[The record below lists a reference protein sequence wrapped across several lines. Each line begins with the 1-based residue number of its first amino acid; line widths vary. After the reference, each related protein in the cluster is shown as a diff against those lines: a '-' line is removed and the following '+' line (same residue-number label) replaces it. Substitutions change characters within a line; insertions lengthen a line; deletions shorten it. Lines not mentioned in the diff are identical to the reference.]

1 MGHNRR
7 GGHGMASR
15 GRAVGPSGGRG
26 RHVADVLWVERK
38 ADAREGRRGRP
49 NFCLDF
55 VLFRVDREWWS
66 PSTFGH
72 DVLPLDF

>member
-38 ADAREGRRGRP
+38 ADARGGEKR
-49 NFCLDF
+49 
-55 VLFRVDREWWS
+55 
-66 PSTFGH
+66 STKF
-72 DVLPLDF
+72 LS